1 MAQLLKGLP
10 VAKAIAKEL
19 SERSGLLNEKGVK
32 PTLAIL
38 RVGSRPDD
46 LSYEKGAV
54 KRCAECGIEVR
65 RVIFSENVTQQEL
78 IESIEEINR
87 DDTIH
92 GVLLFRPLPKHMD
105 ENLVC
110 AALAPEKDMDGITE
124 GSMAGI
130 VSGSGKGYP
139 PCTAQAC
146 IEILDHYGIEIQGR
160 RVTVMGRSNVIGKPV
175 FMLLLKRNA
184 TVTVCHTKTADPVAE
199 CSRADILIAAAGK
212 AGVITGKH
220 VAPGQTVL
228 DVGINVT
235 PEGKL
240 MGDVDFDAAEPVVGA
255 ISPVPGGVGSVTT
268 AVLAKHV
275 IEAAEKSLN

>member
-78 IESIEEINR
+78 IKSIEEINR

-130 VSGSGKGYP
+130 FSGSGKGYP

-235 PEGKL
+235 PGGKL

>member
-130 VSGSGKGYP
+130 FSGSGKGYP

>member
-130 VSGSGKGYP
+130 FSGSGKGYP

-184 TVTVCHTKTADPVAE
+184 TVTVCHTKTTDPVAE

-255 ISPVPGGVGSVTT
+255 ITPVPGGVGSVTT

>member
-1 MAQLLKGLP
+1 MAQFLKGLP

-130 VSGSGKGYP
+130 FSGSGKGYP

>member
-1 MAQLLKGLP
+1 
-10 VAKAIAKEL
+10 
-19 SERSGLLNEKGVK
+19 SGLLNEKGVK

-130 VSGSGKGYP
+130 FSGSGKGYP

-160 RVTVMGRSNVIGKPV
+160 
-175 FMLLLKRNA
+175 
-184 TVTVCHTKTADPVAE
+184 
-199 CSRADILIAAAGK
+199 
-212 AGVITGKH
+212 
-220 VAPGQTVL
+220 
-228 DVGINVT
+228 
-235 PEGKL
+235 
-240 MGDVDFDAAEPVVGA
+240 
-255 ISPVPGGVGSVTT
+255 
-268 AVLAKHV
+268 
-275 IEAAEKSLN
+275 

>member
-1 MAQLLKGLP
+1 M
-10 VAKAIAKEL
+10 AKAIAKEL

-92 GVLLFRPLPKHMD
+92 GVLLFKPLPKHMD

-130 VSGSGKGYP
+130 FSGSGKGYP

>member
-92 GVLLFRPLPKHMD
+92 GVLLFKPLPKHMD

-130 VSGSGKGYP
+130 FSGSGKGYP

>member
-65 RVIFSENVTQQEL
+65 RVIFSENVTQQDL

-92 GVLLFRPLPKHMD
+92 GVLLFKPLPKHMD

-130 VSGSGKGYP
+130 FSGSGKGYP

>member
-130 VSGSGKGYP
+130 FSGSGKGYP

-184 TVTVCHTKTADPVAE
+184 TVTVCHTKTTDPVAE